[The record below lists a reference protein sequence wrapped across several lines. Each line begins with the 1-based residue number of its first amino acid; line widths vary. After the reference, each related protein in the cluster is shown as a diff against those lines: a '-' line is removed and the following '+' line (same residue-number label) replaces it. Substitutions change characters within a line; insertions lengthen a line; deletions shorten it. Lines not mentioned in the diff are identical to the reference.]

1 MTTEEA
7 GPPAGT
13 LEETRRVA
21 QNHVLQ
27 LRGVYGKLA
36 LEQGWVTQHEL
47 EQMAEALMAWG
58 NAPDAFY
65 ARPGF
70 TALGWA

>member
-1 MTTEEA
+1 
-7 GPPAGT
+7 
-13 LEETRRVA
+13 VA

-27 LRGVYGKLA
+27 LRGVHGKLA

-58 NAPDAFY
+58 DAPDAFY
-65 ARPGF
+65 AWPGF

>member
-1 MTTEEA
+1 
-7 GPPAGT
+7 
-13 LEETRRVA
+13 V
-21 QNHVLQ
+21 Q
-27 LRGVYGKLA
+27 GKLA

-47 EQMAEALMAWG
+47 EQMAEALMAWC

-65 ARPGF
+65 ARHGF